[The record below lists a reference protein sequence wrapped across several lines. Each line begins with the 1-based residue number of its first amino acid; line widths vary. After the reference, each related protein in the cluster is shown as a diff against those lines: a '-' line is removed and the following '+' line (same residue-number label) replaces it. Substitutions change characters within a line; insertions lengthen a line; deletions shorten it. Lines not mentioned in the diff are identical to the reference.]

1 MSHARYLHTYR
12 VNQLHTADPGT
23 ILLMLYQ
30 GAIDFLNQAKTH
42 LANGNM
48 TEKSRYINRTHAIL
62 AELLASLNVTVGGE
76 LAHNL
81 QGLYLFMLDQLTTAN
96 LRNDSQPLEVVVSL
110 LSTLKDG
117 WEGAI
122 AAVRRRAA

>member
-1 MSHARYLHTYR
+1 
-12 VNQLHTADPGT
+12 
-23 ILLMLYQ
+23 MLYQ

-48 TEKSRYINRTHAIL
+48 AEKSRYINRTHAIL

-96 LRNDSQPLEVVVSL
+96 LRNDPQPLEVVVSL